1 MRFALTPDSLFTVRQ
16 SRQNAE
22 LRARLETVSQEVIT
36 GRRADTLEATNGR
49 LGDAFLLDKASADIT
64 RQRSMADL
72 AGARLNGAA
81 GSVSVIRETLL
92 GFNGTARNSLA
103 QGHEND
109 LDLLTLNAS
118 DALAQITGA
127 LSRRQGTRHLF
138 SGTQSVGVPLS
149 SPADIEAGVNA
160 IISGSAD
167 AATASADIEA
177 YFNAPGGGFETDI
190 YQGSAEDG
198 PRLHITDTKS
208 FDPLPKGDDP
218 LFRDILRGLSLVAG
232 SGNATTRDDQIAM
245 IEEGLALLDTAVEGV
260 LAMESRLG
268 SAQQSLER
276 TDSVLQTEA
285 SLIAAAQD
293 KLLGRDVF
301 DAAAELQSL
310 EGQLEA
316 SYTVTGRL
324 GSLSLA
330 NFLR

>member
-22 LRARLETVSQEVIT
+22 LRARLETASQEVIT

-49 LGDAFLLDKASADIT
+49 LGDAFLLEKASADIT
-64 RQRSMADL
+64 RQRGMGDL
-72 AGARLNGAA
+72 ASARLNGAA

-103 QGHEND
+103 QGQEND
-109 LDLLTLNAS
+109 LSLLTLNAS
-118 DALAQITGA
+118 DAMAQVTAA
-127 LSRRQGTRHLF
+127 LGRRQGTRHLF
-138 SGTQSVGVPLS
+138 SGTQTVGVPLS
-149 SPADIEAGVNA
+149 PPADIEAGVNA
-160 IISGSAD
+160 LITGSPD
-167 AATASADIEA
+167 AATAIADIDA

-190 YQGSAEDG
+190 YQGSVEDG
-198 PRLHITDTKS
+198 PRLHVSDTKS

-218 LFRDILRGLSLVAG
+218 LFRKILQGLSLVAS
-232 SGNATTRDDQIAM
+232 SGNATTRDDQIAL